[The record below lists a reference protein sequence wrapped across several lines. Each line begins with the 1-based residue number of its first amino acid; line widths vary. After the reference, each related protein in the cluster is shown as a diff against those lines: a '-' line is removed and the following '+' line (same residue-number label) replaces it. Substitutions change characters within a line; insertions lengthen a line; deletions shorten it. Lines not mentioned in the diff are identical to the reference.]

1 MYVGKKRKLEP
12 NMLQE
17 YASFLTEEEYVK
29 HTITTFVITVG
40 PVKIHAIIDHSTLLL
55 PDHIVMSV

>member
-1 MYVGKKRKLEP
+1 
-12 NMLQE
+12 MLQE